1 LPEISLG
8 GGHGKLITAGIALI
22 KQAQYYID
30 QQRFDTANSVTTP
43 RPVVKCVTYPTTQT
57 GLILNNPPQKDFD
70 SVESRRSTASRRSM
84 SRSRRLYYFLGL
96 PILRGL
102 IRTLT
107 ITYRIERVVGTENID
122 PFIADGT
129 VCAPCYWHQHHIAG
143 STLIRSWVRRGFKA
157 CFLVSGSVDGEVPA
171 RIARA
176 WGAEV
181 IRGSANQSG
190 ALALRDMQR
199 MMKNGFS
206 IVTTADGPRGPKYEF
221 KMGAIL
227 MARVAGV
234 PIIPIGCA
242 ADRAWYLN
250 RWDDFMIPKP
260 FARIVLA
267 IGEPYTLPPGT
278 PLGGLE
284 PHRKHVQ
291 DTVMSLMADSE
302 SLLSGSQESS
312 A

>member
-1 LPEISLG
+1 MS
-8 GGHGKLITAGIALI
+8 
-22 KQAQYYID
+22 
-30 QQRFDTANSVTTP
+30 
-43 RPVVKCVTYPTTQT
+43 
-57 GLILNNPPQKDFD
+57 NPPKKDFD
-70 SVESRRSTASRRSM
+70 SVESRRSTSSRRNLGAA
-84 SRSRRLYYFLGL
+84 RRFYYFIGL

-102 IRTLT
+102 VRLLT
-107 ITYRIERVVGTENID
+107 MTYRIEHVIGSENID
-122 PFIADGT
+122 PFIAENT
-129 VCAPCYWHQHHIAG
+129 LCAPCYWHQHHIIG

-157 CFLVSGSVDGEVPA
+157 CFLVSGSVDGDVPA

-221 KMGAIL
+221 KVGAIL

-250 RWDDFMIPKP
+250 RWDDFMVPKP
-260 FARIVLA
+260 FARIALA
-267 IGEPYTLPPGT
+267 IGKPYALPPGT
-278 PLGGLE
+278 RLNELE
-284 PHRKHVQ
+284 PHRRLVQ
-291 DTVMSLMADSE
+291 DAVMSLMTDSE
-302 SLLSGSQESS
+302 SLLDGVQE
-312 A
+312 AGA

>member
-1 LPEISLG
+1 MSDSPL
-8 GGHGKLITAGIALI
+8 
-22 KQAQYYID
+22 
-30 QQRFDTANSVTTP
+30 
-43 RPVVKCVTYPTTQT
+43 
-57 GLILNNPPQKDFD
+57 KDFD
-70 SVESRRSTASRRSM
+70 SIESRRSTASRRSM
-84 SRSRRLYYFLGL
+84 GRARRLYYFLGL
-96 PILRGL
+96 PVLRGL
-102 IRTLT
+102 IRLLT
-107 ITYRIERVVGTENID
+107 ASYRVERVIGAEHIEPYID
-122 PFIADGT
+122 GDAI
-129 VCAPCYWHQHHIAG
+129 CAPCYWHQHHIVG
-143 STLIRSWVRRGFKA
+143 STLIRSWIQRGFKA
-157 CFLVSGSVDGEVPA
+157 CFLVSGSVDGEVPE

-221 KMGAIL
+221 KLGAIL
-227 MARVAGV
+227 MARIAGV
-234 PIIPIGCA
+234 PVIPIGCA

-267 IGEPYTLPPGT
+267 IGAPYPIPVDA
-278 PLGGLE
+278 PLDGLE
-284 PHRKHVQ
+284 IHRIAVQ
-291 DTVMSLMADSE
+291 EAVMSLMADSE
-302 SLLSGSQESS
+302 TALHGPKE